1 MNRLDLFAQVIVLLD
16 LFHLFAHAHTD
27 LALHLKHFKLTC
39 QNLVEKLHAILDV
52 DLLKERLPVL
62 NLEAQVAGDE
72 VAQASRI
79 VENRHGNKRLGG
91 NLLAEFHPLL
101 EFMHD
106 GACQSL
112 HLHGFLHDLGVFDD
126 RHLGKGFQLFIRFDC
141 RTLLPLDEHAQSA
154 ARKLQQL
161 AHLGDRAD
169 IVEIFLSRLI
179 SLGILLRHEQD
190 LTVAHHRFLQGCHGA
205 LPANVEMDDH
215 EWKHNHSTQR
225 QERQLTYFR
234 HKQSS

>member
-1 MNRLDLFAQVIVLLD
+1 
-16 LFHLFAHAHTD
+16 
-27 LALHLKHFKLTC
+27 
-39 QNLVEKLHAILDV
+39 
-52 DLLKERLPVL
+52 
-62 NLEAQVAGDE
+62 
-72 VAQASRI
+72 
-79 VENRHGNKRLGG
+79 
-91 NLLAEFHPLL
+91 
-101 EFMHD
+101 MHD
-106 GACQSL
+106 GARQSL

-169 IVEIFLSRLI
+169 IVEIFFSRLI
-179 SLGILLRHEQD
+179 GFRILLRHEQD
-190 LTVAHHRFLQGCHGA
+190 LTIAHHRFLQGCHGA